1 MHSISKNIYL
11 ALNGLYSEVCR
22 LNSMEQII
30 QRMPRNLHKKES
42 ISTDHPM
49 EGKMEH
55 NARDAT
61 RHSENKVRVIFLVLK
76 RHLYEAWLTTCH
88 HLTFHLNNHTGIIW
102 EKANPSIWIGV
113 CHQGNEDFFFIWYHH
128 HWQFYFLELLRWWR
142 RRRSS
147 SQSPGETW
155 AP

>member
-1 MHSISKNIYL
+1 VEALDVLSDETSDDAKCPLKRKRKQLNLLRKLLQLQINKILTMHSISKNIYL

-76 RHLYEAWLTTCH
+76 RHLYEA
-88 HLTFHLNNHTGIIW
+88 
-102 EKANPSIWIGV
+102 
-113 CHQGNEDFFFIWYHH
+113 
-128 HWQFYFLELLRWWR
+128 
-142 RRRSS
+142 
-147 SQSPGETW
+147 
-155 AP
+155 